1 MKSPDHSAVSGVRQR
16 PERPGWDGQSLP
28 FQWNSPPIVEVTE
41 SEDRLV
47 SHSRCGPSN
56 TSGWEA
62 NVSFPV
68 GSGEEGGLVLHLL
81 AEYRV
86 TSAPVVQ

>member
-28 FQWNSPPIVEVTE
+28 FQWNSPPIMEVTE

-47 SHSRCGPSN
+47 SHSRCGPQQHLWLGGKCQLPCGFWGRRGSSP
-56 TSGWEA
+56 TF
-62 NVSFPV
+62 VS
-68 GSGEEGGLVLHLL
+68 
-81 AEYRV
+81 RV
-86 TSAPVVQ
+86 